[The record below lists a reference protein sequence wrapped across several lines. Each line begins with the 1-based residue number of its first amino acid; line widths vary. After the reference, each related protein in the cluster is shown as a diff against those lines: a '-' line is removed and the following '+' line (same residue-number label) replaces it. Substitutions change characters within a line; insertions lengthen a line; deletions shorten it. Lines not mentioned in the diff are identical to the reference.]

1 VLDPAFLGVFAG
13 SALVCAS
20 LVVTVVVAGGPA
32 PLAAAATVHLVGVMG
47 VTVVGS
53 VPMNDALA
61 AARAGPGGPSA
72 AVDGV
77 EPRAHRSRRGRDRRP
92 RRGRVTRRT
101 GSCGTLTS
109 RPQRLCDRRRA
120 VSW

>member
-1 VLDPAFLGVFAG
+1 MLDPAFLGVFAG

-32 PLAAAATVHLVGVMG
+32 PLAAAATVHLAGVMG

-61 AARAGPGGPSA
+61 AARLDRAARRRRWTAWNHVRTAA
-72 AVDGV
+72 AVVATVVLG
-77 EPRAHRSRRGRDRRP
+77 AAG
-92 RRGRVTRRT
+92 
-101 GSCGTLTS
+101 
-109 RPQRLCDRRRA
+109 
-120 VSW
+120 